1 LRATTRA
8 LSPNQRHWL
17 LFEGRGS
24 GHREVLRTPR
34 KRGPLSPASA
44 LEEQQTA
51 PPRSPATKERSG
63 SDSAHSEED
72 ADSELPHCAGCG
84 RELLDAEP
92 DGDAPARCEDCIPET
107 GPGSAYVDRLSVNL
121 RQLRVGA
128 GLERG
133 ALERRVG
140 TQHLAHLEGDA
151 ANNLRLTT
159 ALRLTCS
166 LGASIEQLTD
176 RIHWTPGQIVRGF
189 EQRRP
194 AERLSGFF
202 QVLPGNVPAFE
213 PPPPQDAE
221 DREEAAAIFGANVR
235 DARERRHLTQADLA
249 RKAGLSKNGLSLI
262 ERGIRETSVAILL
275 ALARSLE
282 VPPGLLLGGIVW
294 SAGPQPGTSSRA
306 RRVGCSLDIAIRRL
320 WNEGK
325 TAREI
330 AEALGTSPGTVSA
343 TVHRLR
349 ERGEPLGY
357 RRPPTRAVHARARHR
372 RPTCPEPALI
382 RHEELQRDA
391 AIPRINEAS
400 SKDIAD
406 RIGVNVGFRRAESG
420 LTLRQLAEATETHFS
435 HLSRIERGRSKI
447 PQLALILKLAGS
459 LNVRCGLLT
468 AGIIWDPASHS
479 FWVEDSPLEPHTA
492 VDRLG
497 ANARQARL
505 QVDLSQQALA
515 DRASMSRTDLVDF
528 ERGNRNF
535 RIFTVVRLVS
545 ALGIGFEQMFAGVA
559 NWHFRPLAPPEFL
572 PGERP
577 AKAERDQLLMRLWR
591 EGRPEAEIA
600 EALDLSR
607 KAVGPYVRELRDAGE
622 DLPYRRSPR
631 SAVERAA
638 RRRRSRVALDEQH
651 LR

>member
-1 LRATTRA
+1 MIQRAGEYRCVECGA
-8 LSPNQRHWL
+8 ELVS
-17 LFEGRGS
+17 F
-24 GHREVLRTPR
+24 
-34 KRGPLSPASA
+34 GP
-44 LEEQQTA
+44 
-51 PPRSPATKERSG
+51 
-63 SDSAHSEED
+63 DS
-72 ADSELPHCAGCG
+72 LPT
-84 RELLDAEP
+84 
-92 DGDAPARCEDCIPET
+92 RCEDCVPET
-107 GPGSAYVDRLSVNL
+107 GPGSRYVDRLSVNL

-133 ALERRVG
+133 ALESRVG
-140 TQHLAHLEGDA
+140 AQHLAHLEGDA

-176 RIHWTPGQIVRGF
+176 RIHWNPGQIVRGF
-189 EQRRP
+189 EQRRGV
-194 AERLSGFF
+194 ERLSGFF

-221 DREEAAAIFGANVR
+221 DREEAAAIFGASVR
-235 DARERRHLTQADLA
+235 DARERRHLTQAELA
-249 RKAGLSKNGLSLI
+249 RKAGLGKNGLSLI

-282 VPPGLLLGGIVW
+282 MPPDLLLGGIIW
-294 SAGPQPGTSSRA
+294 SADPQPGSASRA
-306 RRVGCSLDIAIRRL
+306 RRAGCSLDIPIRRL

-325 TAREI
+325 TGREI
-330 AEALGTSPGTVSA
+330 AKAVGTSPGTVSA

-357 RRPPTRAVHARARHR
+357 RRPPTRGVHARARQR
-372 RPTCPEPALI
+372 RPTCSEPALI
-382 RHEELQRDA
+382 RHEEPQDGTM
-391 AIPRINEAS
+391 PRIDEAS
-400 SKDIAD
+400 SEEIAA
-406 RIGVNVGFRRAESG
+406 RIGVNVRFRRAESG

-447 PQLALILKLAGS
+447 PQLALMLKLAGS

-468 AGIIWDPASHS
+468 AGVIWDPASHS
-479 FWVEDSPLEPHTA
+479 FWVENSPHKPHTA
-492 VDRLG
+492 IDRLG

-505 QVDLSQQALA
+505 QADLSQQALA
-515 DRASMSRTDLVDF
+515 DRASMSRSDLVDF
-528 ERGNRNF
+528 EHGNRNF
-535 RIFTVVRLVS
+535 RISTAIRIVS
-545 ALGIGFEQMFAGVA
+545 AVGIGFEQIFAGVA

-572 PGERP
+572 RGERP
-577 AKAERDQLLMRLWR
+577 TKAERDQLLMRLWR

-622 DLPYRRSPR
+622 DLPYRRPPR
-631 SAVERAA
+631 SAVEVAA
-638 RRRRSRVALDEQH
+638 RRRRRRGHIGFKVDRAADQRNAQPSR
-651 LR
+651 

>member
-1 LRATTRA
+1 MRA
-8 LSPNQRHWL
+8 LSQIQRHWS
-17 LFEGRGS
+17 LFEGRGA

-44 LEEQQTA
+44 LEERQTA
-51 PPRSPATKERSG
+51 PPRSPTTKEQSG
-63 SDSAHSEED
+63 SDSAHFEED
-72 ADSELPHCAGCG
+72 TDSELPRCAECG

-92 DGDAPARCEDCIPET
+92 DGDAPERCEDCIPEI
-107 GPGSAYVDRLSVNL
+107 GPGSAYVDRLAVNL

-133 ALERRVG
+133 ALESRVG
-140 TQHLAHLEGDA
+140 TQHLAHLEGDD

-176 RIHWTPGQIVRGF
+176 RIHWNPGQIVRGF
-189 EQRRP
+189 EQRRGV
-194 AERLSGFF
+194 ERLSGFF
-202 QVLPGNVPAFE
+202 EVVPGNVPAFE
-213 PPPPQDAE
+213 PPLPQE
-221 DREEAAAIFGANVR
+221 VGDRVEAAAIFGANVR
-235 DARERRHLTQADLA
+235 GARERRHLTQAELA
-249 RKAGLSKNGLSLI
+249 RKAGLGKNGLSLI
-262 ERGIRETSVAILL
+262 ERGVRETSVAILL

-282 VPPGLLLGGIVW
+282 VPPDLLLGGLVW
-294 SAGPQPGTSSRA
+294 SAGPQTGATSRA

-325 TAREI
+325 TTRDI
-330 AEALGTSPGTVSA
+330 AETLGTSPGTISA

-357 RRPPTRAVHARARHR
+357 RRPPTRGVHARARQR
-372 RPTCPEPALI
+372 RLTCPESASI
-382 RHEELQRDA
+382 RHEEPQRDVA
-391 AIPRINEAS
+391 MPRINEAS
-400 SKDIAD
+400 SEDIAS
-406 RIGVNVGFRRAESG
+406 RIGVNVRFRRAESG
-420 LTLRQLAEATETHFS
+420 LTLRQLAEAAETHFS

-468 AGIIWDPASHS
+468 VGVIWDPASHS
-479 FWVEDSPLEPHTA
+479 FWVEDSPPEPHTA
-492 VDRLG
+492 IDRLG

-505 QVDLSQQALA
+505 EVDLSQQALA
-515 DRASMSRTDLVDF
+515 DRASMSRSDLVDF

-535 RIFTVVRLVS
+535 RIFTVVRIAS
-545 ALGIGFEQMFAGVA
+545 ALGISFEQIFTGVA

-577 AKAERDQLLMRLWR
+577 TKSERDQLLMRLWR

-622 DLPYRRSPR
+622 DLPYRRPPR
-631 SAVERAA
+631 RAVELAA
-638 RRRRSRVALDEQH
+638 RRRRGHSCGASDCVPAPMG
-651 LR
+651 

>member
-1 LRATTRA
+1 M
-8 LSPNQRHWL
+8 
-17 LFEGRGS
+17 
-24 GHREVLRTPR
+24 
-34 KRGPLSPASA
+34 
-44 LEEQQTA
+44 A
-51 PPRSPATKERSG
+51 PPRSLATKEQP
-63 SDSAHSEED
+63 DSNSADTEED
-72 ADSELPHCAGCG
+72 ADPGLPRCVECG
-84 RELLDAEP
+84 RELLDVEP

-133 ALERRVG
+133 ALESRVG

-176 RIHWTPGQIVRGF
+176 RIYWTPGQVFRGL

-194 AERLSGFF
+194 VERLSGFF
-202 QVLPGNVPAFE
+202 QVLSSNELAFE
-213 PPPPQDAE
+213 PPPPQEVDG
-221 DREEAAAIFGANVR
+221 RGEAIAILGANVR
-235 DARERRHLTQADLA
+235 VARERRHLTQAALA
-249 RKAGLSKNGLSLI
+249 IKADLSKNGLSLI
-262 ERGIRETSVAILL
+262 ERGIRETSVAVLL

-282 VPPGLLLGGIVW
+282 VPPDFLLGGIVW
-294 SAGPQPGTSSRA
+294 SPRQPGRTGRA
-306 RRVGCSLDIAIRRL
+306 RRASCSRDIEIRRF

-330 AEALGTSPGTVSA
+330 GEAVGASPGAVSA

-357 RRPPTRAVHARARHR
+357 RRPPTRAVHAHARHR
-372 RPTCPEPALI
+372 RPACPAPTSI
-382 RHEELQRDA
+382 RYEEARGGT
-391 AIPRINEAS
+391 AISRIENASNEA
-400 SKDIAD
+400 IAE
-406 RIGVNVGFRRAESG
+406 RIGANVKFRRAESG
-420 LTLRQLAEATETHFS
+420 LTLRQLEEATETHFT

-468 AGIIWDPASHS
+468 AGVIWDPKAQA
-479 FWVEDSPLEPHTA
+479 FCVEDSPPEPHTA
-492 VDRLG
+492 IDWLG

-505 QVDLSQQALA
+505 QADLSQQALA
-515 DRASMSRTDLVDF
+515 DRASMSRSDLVDF

-535 RIFTVVRLVS
+535 RIFTVVRIVS
-545 ALGIGFEQMFAGVA
+545 ALGINFEQMFAGVA

-577 AKAERDQLLMRLWR
+577 TKTERDQLLMRLWR

-622 DLPYRRSPR
+622 DLPYRRPPR
-631 SAVERAA
+631 SAVEVAA
-638 RRRRSRVALDEQH
+638 RRRRHSHDAGAPR
-651 LR
+651 RCR